1 MINRKKLLMSAVLT
15 VSAITFTAPAIAG
28 STQSVTSKTSTVNPD
43 GSVSYESQTVVTKEP
58 GVPVIVAPTT
68 TTTVVTTETAAP
80 GDVIVTRSA
89 GMAPV
94 TFYYYEPKTSKIIS
108 APDLSESIF
117 DLWDNDN
124 NDVIDMNEF
133 YRNQMVMYEP
143 VEYSKRTYQD
153 IDADG
158 VLELTQDEY
167 SVRVQKLPLY
177 SSLNKDNKPGI
188 SLYEF
193 IGTGFQSADKD
204 DNNNL
209 SYRELHDAFYGQA
222 NLTAGTGHYN
232 GSKNNQ

>member
-1 MINRKKLLMSAVLT
+1 MAT
-15 VSAITFTAPAIAG
+15 
-28 STQSVTSKTSTVNPD
+28 STQSVTSKTSTGNPD
-43 GSVSYESQTVVTKEP
+43 GSVSYESQTVVTKDANA
-58 GVPVIVAPTT
+58 PVVTTVAPTT
-68 TTTVVTTETAAP
+68 TTTVVTTEAP
-80 GDVIVTRSA
+80 GTVVVGHNA
-89 GMAPV
+89 LVPV
-94 TFYYYEPKTSKIIS
+94 TFYYYEPTTSKILS

-117 DLWDNDN
+117 DLWDGDH

-158 VLELTQDEY
+158 DLELTQDEY

-177 SSLNKDNKPGI
+177 SSLNKDNKAGI

-209 SYRELHDAFYGQA
+209 SYKELYDAFYGQK
-222 NLTAGTGHYN
+222 NLTAGIGHYN
-232 GSKNNQ
+232 GNK